1 MGVRVPAGG
10 GQAASQGEA
19 LSPHQDPTQ
28 VEVARTVELST
39 RLHEISQCP
48 AAICGYSLCR
58 QASQFH
64 EYALMYLA

>member
-10 GQAASQGEA
+10 GQAAIKGEA

-28 VEVARTVELST
+28 VAAARTVELST

-48 AAICGYSLCR
+48 PAIR
-58 QASQFH
+58 DHSQTSDPISRISN
-64 EYALMYLA
+64 MY

>member
-19 LSPHQDPTQ
+19 LSPHQDPPQ
-28 VEVARTVELST
+28 VAAARTVELST

-48 AAICGYSLCR
+48 PAIGGYSLCR
-58 QASQFH
+58 RVIQFH
-64 EYALMYLA
+64 EYALM